1 MSGTLSRKETET
13 PSLNEMR
20 AFAYR
25 LLGRREYSV
34 FELGQ
39 RLHQKWAGTEGID
52 ALADELIDA
61 LVEENLLSDERF
73 VEAFVRSRVN
83 RYQGPL
89 KIKAGLRD
97 KGVSDSLIS
106 MELEARSGE
115 WTQLASDWLERQHHG
130 PIDFDAKKKFYRRL
144 ANRGF
149 THSQAMD
156 AINHA
161 NVGAA

>member
-1 MSGTLSRKETET
+1 MSSDTQEQ
-13 PSLNEMR
+13 PSSNEMR

-34 FELGQ
+34 FELD
-39 RLHQKWAGTEGID
+39 RRIRQKWPDATGIGD
-52 ALADELIDA
+52 LLEA

-73 VEAFVRSRVN
+73 TESFVRFRIQ

-97 KGVSDSLIS
+97 KGVDDALVSI
-106 MELEARSGE
+106 ELEAHSGE
-115 WTQLASDWLERQHHG
+115 WTDLATEWLQRQHTG
-130 PIDFDAKKKFYRRL
+130 PIDYDLKKKLYRRL

-156 AINHA
+156 AMA
-161 NVGAA
+161 RLT